1 MFRRPKQQSDVN
13 PEEARP
19 PAPSELKDALRQARI
34 ENADRTGVVVDLRD
48 AEVARLD
55 LLNDALDP
63 IFLQIPD
70 EIDLFDRGLSRG
82 DVPRLWLD
90 SVAHVHMG
98 REKRVYRFVQDTR
111 YGRKVLA
118 ETLDSAEIVS
128 AVTQYIA
135 RRLIDRDRS
144 LAEGVHALPAE
155 TPHGVAKS
163 DRRRGMRAMKAFLF
177 GLVVGVL
184 ALFATAWLLSPPH

>member
-1 MFRRPKQQSDVN
+1 MFGIRKQQSDVKS
-13 PEEARP
+13 EEARP
-19 PAPSELKDALRQARI
+19 PAASELKDALRQARI
-34 ENADRTGVVVDLRD
+34 ENADRTAVVVDLRD

-55 LLNDALDP
+55 LLNDALDA
-63 IFLQIPD
+63 IFLQIPND
-70 EIDLFDRGLSRG
+70 IDLFDRGLSRG

-118 ETLDSAEIVS
+118 ESLDNAEIVN
-128 AVTQYIA
+128 AVTKYIA
-135 RRLIDRDRS
+135 RRLIDRDRA
-144 LAEGVHALPAE
+144 LAEGTHAQPAE
-155 TPHGVAKS
+155 TPHVVAKPH
-163 DRRRGMRAMKAFLF
+163 RRHGIRGVKAFLF

-184 ALFATAWLLSPPH
+184 ALFATAWLLSPH